1 MNIKNLNKFFHFH
14 HDHSNDNEECHAIKK
29 DRKLI
34 SRGYLQQ
41 FISKINTTQIRKE
54 TFPRCITEDKKIL
67 EIYLNYLLNF
77 LIEVIIFLYVSKQV
91 SYL

>member
-14 HDHSNDNEECHAIKK
+14 HDHSNDTEECHTIKK

-54 TFPRCITEDKKIL
+54 TFP
-67 EIYLNYLLNF
+67 
-77 LIEVIIFLYVSKQV
+77 
-91 SYL
+91 